1 MNRKYIVGLAAGIM
15 ALSLAFSGCG
25 DKESSKENTTKP
37 RVEEKSEEEKK
48 ITTLEFSTKNLEDKV
63 IDSKMF
69 KDYKLTMIN
78 LWATSCGPCKVE
90 MPDIQKLYEEEKV
103 NGINVMGVVAD
114 VRDEQ
119 DTDMK
124 SIAKKIVSEKG
135 VKYENIIADKNLA
148 EYFSE
153 VSQAV
158 PTTIFVDSKGKIVGD
173 PVIGMRTKE
182 EYKSIIKQ
190 RLNVNK

>member
-1 MNRKYIVGLAAGIM
+1 MNRKYIAGFAAGVM
-15 ALSLAFSGCG
+15 ALSLVFSGCG
-25 DKESSKENTTKP
+25 NKAEVKEDTTKP
-37 RVEEKSEEEKK
+37 RVEQKSAEENK

-63 IDSKMF
+63 IDSKLF

-103 NGINVMGVVAD
+103 NGINVMGIVAD
-114 VRDEQ
+114 VRDEK
-119 DTDMK
+119 DTEMK
-124 SIAKKIVSEKG
+124 AVAKKIVSEKG

-153 VSQAV
+153 VTQAV
-158 PTTIFVDSKGKIVGD
+158 PTTIFVDSNGKIVGD
-173 PVIGMRTKE
+173 PVIGMKTKE
-182 EYKSIIKQ
+182 EYKNIIKQ